1 MEFRPT
7 FMMCEPMPGSSGFP
21 LVSICM
27 PAYNHAKFVVRALES
42 AMQDPYP
49 NKEIIIVD
57 DGSTDGTPDMVERWA
72 AEHRGSIELR
82 LFKVR
87 HGGVARAL
95 NRAIAEARGDFC
107 ALLASDD
114 ELVPGG
120 IEVRVRLLQSQPAKR
135 VAFADAEVID
145 ADGAVIWPSA
155 FKDMRHRDTR
165 AFATVR
171 GVQQEFI
178 RHWSMPGSVAMFRK
192 VQGESEIPFDPSLS
206 LEDWDFFLRFA
217 ATGEVAYADS
227 LVTRYRVH
235 SGNEHMVREHRL
247 QQLMDAR
254 RTALKTSGL
263 FGMAGRVAL
272 LGFALKCSVSIV
284 LEPVRRILGINSFK
298 ESYVKWLRRLMGR
311 ST

>member
-1 MEFRPT
+1 
-7 FMMCEPMPGSSGFP
+7 MMYESMTGSARFP
-21 LVSICM
+21 FVTICI

-42 AMQDPYP
+42 VMEDPYP
-49 NKEIIIVD
+49 NKEIVIVD
-57 DGSTDGTPDMVERWA
+57 DGSTDGTPDVSEQWA
-72 AEHRGSIELR
+72 AEHRGKVELR
-82 LFKVR
+82 LFR
-87 HGGVARAL
+87 AGHGGVARAL

-114 ELVPGG
+114 ELIPGG
-120 IEVRVRLLQSQPAKR
+120 LEVRVRLLQSQPVKR
-135 VAFADAEVID
+135 VAFADAQVID
-145 ADGAVIWPSA
+145 ADGAVMWPSA

-192 VQGESEIPFDPSLS
+192 VQGESEMPFDPSLS

-217 ATGEVAYADS
+217 AAGEVAYADS
-227 LVTRYRVH
+227 LVARYRIH

-247 QQLMDAR
+247 QQLMNRR

-272 LGFALKCSVSIV
+272 LGFALKSSGSIV
-284 LEPVRRILGINSFK
+284 LEPVRRILGIDSFK
-298 ESYVKWLRRLMGR
+298 EMYVKWLRRLMGR

>member
-1 MEFRPT
+1 
-7 FMMCEPMPGSSGFP
+7 MMCEPMTETIGFP

-27 PAYNHAKFVVRALES
+27 PAYNHARFVARALES
-42 AMQDPYP
+42 AVEDPYP

-120 IEVRVRLLQSQPAKR
+120 IEVRVRLLQSQPSKR

-171 GVQQEFI
+171 GMQQEFI
-178 RHWSMPGSVAMFRK
+178 QHWSMPGSVAMLRK
-192 VQGESEIPFDPSLS
+192 VQDEADMPFDPSLS

-217 ATGEVAYADS
+217 AAGEVAYADS
-227 LVTRYRVH
+227 LVARYRIH
-235 SGNEHMVREHRL
+235 SGNVHMEKEHRL
-247 QQLMDAR
+247 QHLTDLR
-254 RTALKTSGL
+254 KTALKTSGL
-263 FGMAGRVAL
+263 FWVAGRVAL
-272 LGFALKCSVSIV
+272 LGFALKCSGNIV
-284 LEPVRRILGINSFK
+284 LEPVRRILGIDSFK
-298 ESYVKWLRRLMGR
+298 ETYVKWLRRLMGR